1 MRSKACDRRH
11 ALVEELC
18 NDWDKLNISAKAL
31 IVTGMLLFISVIFI
45 AFYSNGD
52 NGMRQS
58 VEVVFRSSLSSVFGF
73 LLSSNIKTQKPKNNN
88 SNTNSMMRKESEED
102 CEVEIEVYNYKEGNL
117 IQIAIALFVCV
128 VSITCI
134 LVIYITDNSQ
144 NIPSI
149 SHLRDLMCISIGF
162 LLGESNIKK

>member
-1 MRSKACDRRH
+1 MSNRGCDRRR
-11 ALVEELC
+11 ALLEELC

-31 IVTGMLLFISVIFI
+31 IITGMLLFISVIFI

-52 NGMRQS
+52 SGMRQS
-58 VEVVFRSSLSSVFGF
+58 VEVVFRSSLSSIFGF
-73 LLSSNIKTQKPKNNN
+73 LLSSNIKTQKTKINN
-88 SNTNSMMRKESEED
+88 SMSRAINEEE
-102 CEVEIEVYNYKEGNL
+102 CEEEIEIYNYKEGNL
-117 IQIAIALFVCV
+117 IQISIALFVCL
-128 VSITCI
+128 VSIICI

-144 NIPSI
+144 NIQSI

>member
-1 MRSKACDRRH
+1 MRNKACDRRH

-31 IVTGMLLFISVIFI
+31 IITGMLLFISVIFI
-45 AFYSNGD
+45 AFYSTGD
-52 NGMRQS
+52 DGMRQS

-73 LLSSNIKTQKPKNNN
+73 LLSSNIKTQKYKNNK
-88 SNTNSMMRKESEED
+88 SMMRNENED
-102 CEVEIEVYNYKEGNL
+102 DCKVEIEVYNYKEGNL
-117 IQIAIALFVCV
+117 IQIAIALVVCV
-128 VSITCI
+128 VSIICI

-144 NIPSI
+144 NIQSI

>member
-1 MRSKACDRRH
+1 MRNKGCDRRR
-11 ALVEELC
+11 ALLEELC
-18 NDWDKLNISAKAL
+18 NDWDKLNIPAKAL
-31 IVTGMLLFISVIFI
+31 IMTGMLLFTAVIFI
-45 AFYSNGD
+45 TFYSNGD

-73 LLSSNIKTQKPKNNN
+73 LLSSNIKTQKTNTNN
-88 SNTNSMMRKESEED
+88 SMSREIHEEE
-102 CEVEIEVYNYKEGNL
+102 CEEEIEIYNYKEGNL
-117 IQIAIALFVCV
+117 IQISIALVVCV

-134 LVIYITDNSQ
+134 LVIYITDNAQ

-162 LLGESNIKK
+162 LLGESKIKK

>member
-31 IVTGMLLFISVIFI
+31 IITGMLLFISVIFI

-52 NGMRQS
+52 DGMRQS

-73 LLSSNIKTQKPKNNN
+73 LLSSNIKTQKTKT
-88 SNTNSMMRKESEED
+88 SNPMSREIHEEK
-102 CEVEIEVYNYKEGNL
+102 CEEEIEIYNYKEGNL
-117 IQIAIALFVCV
+117 IQIAIALVVCV

>member
-1 MRSKACDRRH
+1 MRNKGCDRRR
-11 ALVEELC
+11 ALLEELC

-31 IVTGMLLFISVIFI
+31 IITSILLFIAVIFI
-45 AFYSNGD
+45 TFYSNGD

-73 LLSSNIKTQKPKNNN
+73 LLSSNIKTQKTNIK
-88 SNTNSMMRKESEED
+88 NSMSREIYKEECEE
-102 CEVEIEVYNYKEGNL
+102 EIGIYNYKEGNL
-117 IQIAIALFVCV
+117 IQISIALVVCL

-134 LVIYITDNSQ
+134 LVIYITDNLQ

-149 SHLRDLMCISIGF
+149 SHLRDLMCVSIGF